1 MTPTQIAQTIL
12 DQIKTL
18 TPSEVFW
25 SWGASKFRAVREN
38 QIQGINENYLGG
50 LVFYVRGM
58 KHKGH
63 VLVSLALNDTYTVT
77 VGNVIKGQ
85 MKIKQQINDIYF
97 DQLGEII
104 DDLIEKQ
111 EAYVH

>member
-1 MTPTQIAQTIL
+1 MNTQYIAQTIL

-18 TPSEVFW
+18 TPAPVFW
-25 SWGASKFRAVREN
+25 SWGPSKFRAVREN

-50 LVFYVRGM
+50 LLFYVRGM

-77 VGNVIKGQ
+77 IGNVVKGQ
-85 MKIKQQINDIYF
+85 MKAKKQINEVYF
-97 DQLGEII
+97 DELSDII
-104 DDLIEKQ
+104 DELIEKQ
-111 EAYVH
+111 DAYAS

>member
-1 MTPTQIAQTIL
+1 MTSTQIAQTIL
-12 DQIKTL
+12 DQTKAL
-18 TPSEVFW
+18 TPAPVFW

-38 QIQGINENYLGG
+38 QIQGVGENYLGG

-63 VLVSLALNDTYTVT
+63 VLITLSLNDTYTVT
-77 VGNVIKGQ
+77 IGNVIKGQ
-85 MKIKQQINDIYF
+85 IRTKKQINEVYF

-104 DDLIEKQ
+104 DELIERQ
-111 EAYVH
+111 DAYAF